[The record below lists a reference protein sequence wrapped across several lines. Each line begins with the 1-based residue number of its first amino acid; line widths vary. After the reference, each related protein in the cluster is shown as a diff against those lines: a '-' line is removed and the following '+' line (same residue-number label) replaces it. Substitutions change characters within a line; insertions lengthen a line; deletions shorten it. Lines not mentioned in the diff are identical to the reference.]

1 MYRPEQLIL
10 QDDPS
15 FLPEF
20 ALPPPELL
28 TGVDPGLGLDV
39 PRWGESQSLTPFG
52 SQQSSQS
59 SRVSGYGLV
68 LPSSSPDRPAGGALE
83 GDDGGQG
90 NQDMQDID
98 NILQLDDPDF
108 AFGEDGDI
116 IELTPG
122 SRAPVAPATPVA
134 VGRATMHSDAGA
146 SSQVRRE
153 HAEGQQRGEQV
164 SFGRSL
170 THLTSSLH
178 IPVIRLYYSHTR
190 LSLTIQFH
198 MGVGPRSFVL
208 NECLY
213 TSFSCLTA
221 ATLCKFTF
229 TFHAAS
235 FAPRHLEMHLPEV
248 TNILKAAIGDP
259 MDIGLPDYGND
270 MPADG
275 ASPRAVDQPPSEHS
289 QVVESSSSVAAPMRS
304 KKRSVKPLSKDTVIE
319 LKNRQLLSWNSDY
332 LQNMKD
338 AAQPKIKHHI
348 QQQAKKNAEYYVWGA
363 GIGGLGRDE
372 FGARGPLG
380 QFMGDSLFELF
391 TGMSRTPKAKTKR
404 SRDSGIDEATQEE
417 ARHKR
422 QKTAEPEGEIGRGRD
437 DEGVFMFG
445 GDEEIELPR
454 EAASALDDQQIFSA
468 MPWNI
473 SASKRGSSAIPL
485 SSRVIMTS
493 EQGKQGSHA
502 GSRAGS
508 RMISASPLLRHSTG
522 HPGDFEALQS
532 LDSDAFGGDD
542 FAYAIP
548 TSDPVEAGENVVHPS
563 LRVREAL
570 SAEGGNFFTFV
581 AEAITRK
588 RERFHANVEDEMRD
602 LPDVAETEAVG
613 VEQITFEDLLPP
625 PETSKMVACQG
636 FLMLLS
642 LGTKGMLDVQQST
655 AFDDIT
661 LKLTDKAKA
670 LQIVEVENG
679 EDESSQEHDDA
690 AYMSAV
696 EHLDEEK
703 SSATLSGSEDELAEP
718 DDRHFQEQM
727 AAGHAA
733 ATAGEDDHDSLYD
746 SH

>member
-1 MYRPEQLIL
+1 M
-10 QDDPS
+10 
-15 FLPEF
+15 
-20 ALPPPELL
+20 
-28 TGVDPGLGLDV
+28 
-39 PRWGESQSLTPFG
+39 
-52 SQQSSQS
+52 
-59 SRVSGYGLV
+59 
-68 LPSSSPDRPAGGALE
+68 
-83 GDDGGQG
+83 
-90 NQDMQDID
+90 
-98 NILQLDDPDF
+98 
-108 AFGEDGDI
+108 
-116 IELTPG
+116 
-122 SRAPVAPATPVA
+122 
-134 VGRATMHSDAGA
+134 
-146 SSQVRRE
+146 
-153 HAEGQQRGEQV
+153 
-164 SFGRSL
+164 
-170 THLTSSLH
+170 
-178 IPVIRLYYSHTR
+178 RLR
-190 LSLTIQFH
+190 K
-198 MGVGPRSFVL
+198 
-208 NECLY
+208 
-213 TSFSCLTA
+213 A
-221 ATLCKFTF
+221 
-229 TFHAAS
+229 
-235 FAPRHLEMHLPEV
+235 

-259 MDIGLPDYGND
+259 MDMNLPNYGDD
-270 MPADG
+270 MPANG
-275 ASPRAVDQPPSEHS
+275 ASPPAVDQQPSEHS
-289 QVVESSSSVAAPMRS
+289 EVVESSSSVAAPMRS
-304 KKRSVKPLSKDTVIE
+304 KKRSAKPLPRDVVLE

-338 AAQPKIKHHI
+338 AAQPKTKHHI

-363 GIGGLGRDE
+363 GIGGLGRDQ

-391 TGMSRTPKAKTKR
+391 TGTSRTPKARPKR
-404 SRDSGIDEATQEE
+404 SRDSGIDDATQKE
-417 ARHKR
+417 AHRKR
-422 QKTAEPEGEIGRGRD
+422 QKTGEPEGEIGRGRD
-437 DEGVFMFG
+437 DEGVFMLG

-485 SSRVIMTS
+485 SGRFNMTS
-493 EQGKQGSHA
+493 EQGKQGSHT

-508 RMISASPLLRHSTG
+508 RMVSASPLLRRSTG
-522 HPGDFEALQS
+522 HPGDYAALQS

-581 AEAITRK
+581 AEAITEK
-588 RERFHANVEDEMRD
+588 HERFHANAEDEMRD
-602 LPDVAETEAVG
+602 LPDVDEAEAVD
-613 VEQITFEDLLPP
+613 VEQITFEELLPP
-625 PETSKMVACQG
+625 PETSKMVASQG

-670 LQIVEVENG
+670 MQIVDVEKG
-679 EDESSQEHDDA
+679 EEESSQEHDDA
-690 AYMSAV
+690 PYMSAV

-703 SSATLSGSEDELAEP
+703 SSASPAGSEDELAEP

-733 ATAGEDDHDSLYD
+733 AGDEDDHDSLYD

>member
-1 MYRPEQLIL
+1 MR
-10 QDDPS
+10 
-15 FLPEF
+15 LP
-20 ALPPPELL
+20 
-28 TGVDPGLGLDV
+28 
-39 PRWGESQSLTPFG
+39 
-52 SQQSSQS
+52 
-59 SRVSGYGLV
+59 
-68 LPSSSPDRPAGGALE
+68 
-83 GDDGGQG
+83 
-90 NQDMQDID
+90 
-98 NILQLDDPDF
+98 
-108 AFGEDGDI
+108 
-116 IELTPG
+116 
-122 SRAPVAPATPVA
+122 
-134 VGRATMHSDAGA
+134 
-146 SSQVRRE
+146 
-153 HAEGQQRGEQV
+153 
-164 SFGRSL
+164 
-170 THLTSSLH
+170 
-178 IPVIRLYYSHTR
+178 
-190 LSLTIQFH
+190 
-198 MGVGPRSFVL
+198 
-208 NECLY
+208 
-213 TSFSCLTA
+213 
-221 ATLCKFTF
+221 K
-229 TFHAAS
+229 
-235 FAPRHLEMHLPEV
+235 V

-259 MDIGLPDYGND
+259 MDMNLPNYGDD

-275 ASPRAVDQPPSEHS
+275 ASPPAVDEQPSEKS
-289 QVVESSSSVAAPMRS
+289 EVVESSSSVAAPMRS
-304 KKRSVKPLSKDTVIE
+304 KKRSAKPLPRDMVME

-348 QQQAKKNAEYYVWGA
+348 QQQAKKNAEHYVWGA
-363 GIGGLGRDE
+363 GIGGLGRDQ

-391 TGMSRTPKAKTKR
+391 TGTSRTSKARPKR

-417 ARHKR
+417 TRRKR
-422 QKTAEPEGEIGRGRD
+422 QKTAEPEGEIGRGQD
-437 DEGVFMFG
+437 DEGVFMLG

-468 MPWNI
+468 MPWNM

-485 SSRVIMTS
+485 SGRAIMTS

-508 RMISASPLLRHSTG
+508 RMVSASPLLRRSTG
-522 HPGDFEALQS
+522 HPGDFEDLQS

-542 FAYAIP
+542 FAYAMP

-581 AEAITRK
+581 AEAITEK
-588 RERFHANVEDEMRD
+588 RERFHANVEDEMHD
-602 LPDVAETEAVG
+602 LPDVDQTEAIDT
-613 VEQITFEDLLPP
+613 EEITFEELLPP
-625 PETSKMVACQG
+625 PETSKMVASQG

-670 LQIVEVENG
+670 MQIAEVENG
-679 EDESSQEHDDA
+679 DEEGSQEHEDA

-696 EHLDEEK
+696 EHLDDEK
-703 SSATLSGSEDELAEP
+703 SSAALLGSEDELAEP

-733 ATAGEDDHDSLYD
+733 AGDENDHDSLYD